1 MDAGTTAQERPMSRD
16 STDSYAEKPT
26 QGVFIGWLGIAMIA
40 LMAIVTL
47 TLFVA
52 AARVGFTTAL

>member
-1 MDAGTTAQERPMSRD
+1 MSRD